1 MMQGEEEEEE
11 GRALPA
17 GYVFRRFLQAPS
29 AKPNVQVLQSRKCRP
44 IHPSSVMEGEL
55 QSRRGLGE
63 REEEAELEA
72 EETLWRRVA
81 GVLGGAGGGGG

>member
-1 MMQGEEEEEE
+1 
-11 GRALPA
+11 
-17 GYVFRRFLQAPS
+17 
-29 AKPNVQVLQSRKCRP
+29 
-44 IHPSSVMEGEL
+44 MEGEL